1 MECIVCSTH
10 VSNGLSPWHARCP
23 ACHYESAQLE
33 ASINQAR
40 AHDLV
45 NEADRE
51 AALRRLRTDNFKV
64 IVEHIERQA
73 APGASRLL
81 DVGSAHGWFLEEA
94 QRRFTVL
101 GIEPDE
107 AVGKRAAQRGLPV
120 RSGYFPSALESGE
133 MFDVIVFND
142 VLEHIPDLDAVLT
155 ACRDRLNPQGLLVLN
170 LPSSRGVFYKL
181 SKLLARVGWRGPF
194 ERMWQK
200 DLPSPH
206 VHYFDYANLNTL
218 VSRYGFAQ
226 ASAFPLP
233 SLRASGLFERLRFVG
248 KINPVALYLQYS
260 LILAAVPVLRL
271 LPSDI
276 AVCIFRK
283 GAEQGAD

>member
-1 MECIVCSTH
+1 MKCIVCSTH
-10 VSNGLSPWHARCP
+10 VSAGLSPWHARCS
-23 ACHYESAQLE
+23 ACDYESAQLE
-33 ASINQAR
+33 ALINDQH

-73 APGASRLL
+73 APGAQRLL

-94 QRRFTVL
+94 RRRFDVL
-101 GIEPDE
+101 GIEPDR
-107 AVGKRAAQRGLPV
+107 AVGDRALQRGLPV
-120 RSGYFPSALESGE
+120 RSGYFPSALHSGE
-133 MFDVIVFND
+133 TFDVIVFND

-155 ACRDRLNPQGLLVLN
+155 ACRERLNPQGLLVLN

-181 SKLLARVGWRGPF
+181 AKLLARMGWRGPF

-206 VHYFDYANLNTL
+206 VHYFNYTNLNKL

-226 ASAFPLP
+226 AAAFTLP
-233 SLRASGLFERLRFVG
+233 ALRASGLLERLRFVG

-260 LILAAVPVLRL
+260 IILAAVPVLKL

-283 GAEQGAD
+283 DAPH